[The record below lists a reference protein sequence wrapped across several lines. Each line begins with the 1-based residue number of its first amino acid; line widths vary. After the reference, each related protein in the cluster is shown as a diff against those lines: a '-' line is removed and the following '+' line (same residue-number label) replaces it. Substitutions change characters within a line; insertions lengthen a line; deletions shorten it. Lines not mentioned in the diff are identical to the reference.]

1 MKDIK
6 INVSCETRMVN
17 LDKTIIGNDGENL
30 QGNLIFTFDKFVDGQ
45 ARLEYKT
52 AEKEGYIILEK
63 VNETYQAP
71 IKSVITQKGQIEM
84 QLVITEGIE
93 ENEIPIFKSIIFY
106 LQCNNSINL
115 LIDEPSEYPQW
126 IDIANTKLNQ
136 VDNLDIEA
144 VKEEGVATITITKK
158 DGSQESVE
166 IYDGD
171 IGTGGG
177 TSDYLQLEN
186 KPYINN
192 IELTGNKT
200 LEDLNIQP
208 KGDYLTE
215 IPSEYVT
222 ENELNDAIN
231 NIDIPDVD
239 LTGYATEEYV
249 DDSIANIDVPEPD
262 LSNYYTKEEVDNVVA
277 NAGGNDDILI
287 LEYNDKSEETLTKIQ
302 NAINSHYK
310 RGLHIIVKTNVGYI
324 DTDDKGLLLYH
335 GLHYQTTQY
344 QFNTYTPQPIKNKD
358 YYRIYVDGTWENDVF
373 TVTKV
378 SYQKNSALYIVLT
391 TDNTTSYTPTG
402 NYNPATKKYVDDQV
416 GAINTILA
424 TLTTVEEGE

>member
-6 INVSCETRMVN
+6 INVSRETRMVN

-30 QGNLIFTFDKFVDGQ
+30 QGNLIFTFDEFVDGQ

-52 AEKEGYIILEK
+52 FEKENYIILEK
-63 VNETYQAP
+63 INETYQSP

-171 IGTGGG
+171 AGGGG
-177 TSDYLQLEN
+177 TKDYLTLEN
-186 KPYINN
+186 KPFINN
-192 IELTGNKT
+192 VELIGNKT
-200 LEDLNIQP
+200 LDELNIQP

-222 ENELNDAIN
+222 ETELNDAIN
-231 NIDIPDVD
+231 NIDIPKVD
-239 LTGYATEEYV
+239 LTDYATKDYV
-249 DDSIANIDVPEPD
+249 DGAISNISTSSEGIFTIKYED
-262 LSNYYTKEEVDNVVA
+262 T
-277 NAGGNDDILI
+277 
-287 LEYNDKSEETLTKIQ
+287 SEETKAKLETIL
-302 NAINSHYK
+302 NA
-310 RGLHIIVKTNVGYI
+310 NVGKIVSIILDITSANNNYSNSI
-324 DTDDKGLLLYH
+324 LGAKVTRNIGELQFESVSTMPLDKAWYYSIALSLSWSSGLCSITNMRYAS
-335 GLHYQTTQY
+335 
-344 QFNTYTPQPIKNKD
+344 I
-358 YYRIYVDGTWENDVF
+358 ENS
-373 TVTKV
+373 KG
-378 SYQKNSALYIVLT
+378 KVLT
-391 TDNTTSYTPTG
+391 TKNTTSFTPTSD
-402 NYNPATKKYVDDQV
+402 YNPATKKYVDDQV
-416 GAINTILA
+416 GVINTILA